1 MKLKLYYALKDIQ
14 FNSRWSFIYL
24 YKSVNFFVLL
34 FFNCENHW
42 LVCLKS
48 YVYKKWINHCYI
60 RETTLGKNVYWMF
73 IFFFTCRVRAV
84 VTKNIYW
91 SFLQLLFKVRQFSLN
106 LIDLT
111 FGHIF
116 MLIFDSKENLLY
128 TSINVK
134 WTWSLFYD
142 LLVHFLNKL
151 P

>member
-1 MKLKLYYALKDIQ
+1 MIFYLPVQECKLFCAFIFQLWEPLIGMFKKLCIQ
-14 FNSRWSFIYL
+14 KMDKSLIYKGNYL
-24 YKSVNFFVLL
+24 RKECLL
-34 FFNCENHW
+34 
-42 LVCLKS
+42 
-48 YVYKKWINHCYI
+48 
-60 RETTLGKNVYWMF
+60 NVYY
-73 IFFFTCRVRAV
+73 FFFTCRVRAV

-91 SFLQLLFKVRQFSLN
+91 SFLQLLFKVRKFSLN
-106 LIDLT
+106 LIDFT

-151 P
+151 T